1 MAALL
6 SNMVFIHVPKTGGT
20 TVRAACADL
29 ITDELGRK
37 HDGYNDIKNAV
48 GNRKC
53 FATVRGT
60 LDWYRS
66 VWCHRIRTGESG
78 GGVIADAV
86 WSDDFPVWIEQVT
99 QAEPGNYGRLLLRM
113 LGKSKAA
120 IVRTECLYADLER
133 LLPQGSLKIPLRQNV
148 AGVEQLEAVWDG
160 RLVEMV
166 QRSEGREYYPR
177 EFLARYGSRIL
188 STQA

>member
-1 MAALL
+1 M
-6 SNMVFIHVPKTGGT
+6 GT
-20 TVRAACADL
+20 TTLRML
-29 ITDELGRK
+29 SETG
-37 HDGYNDIKNAV
+37 NALPRS
-48 GNRKC
+48 GERSTGIGLC
-53 FATVRGT
+53 GATV
-60 LDWYRS
+60 
-66 VWCHRIRTGESG
+66 SG
-78 GGVIADAV
+78 LVSRVAV